1 MRAMRIR
8 AARFTENPNM
18 IDSAATQTVLIAG
31 GGIGG
36 MTLALTLHQ
45 IGVPCVVY
53 EAVADPQPLGVGINL
68 QPNAVREL
76 YDLGI
81 DTEMLDSIGIQ
92 AREWALVGRH
102 GNDVYAEARGL
113 LAGYRWPQY
122 SVHRGKLQMLL
133 YRTVLERLGSD
144 AVRLGQRVTGY
155 RERVGGITAL
165 IESRDG
171 GHLECDGRL
180 LVAADGL
187 HSAVR
192 AQMYPDQPPIQWGGA
207 IMWRGT
213 TPGVPIRTGASFV
226 GVGSLRHRVVLYPI
240 SRPVPGS
247 GLATINW
254 IAEITVDNSKG
265 WSQGDWNRRASLE
278 DFIHHFA
285 DWNYGWLDVP
295 AMLSGANEIF
305 EYPMIDRDPV
315 PSWVDG
321 NVALLGDA
329 AHVMYPVGSNGA
341 SQAIVDA
348 RVLGAAMVAHGVG
361 PEALRAYDDK
371 LCADISALVLRNR
384 GAGPFGILGLVD
396 ERCGGIFDDIDEII
410 PASEREAFMA
420 RYKAAAGFAIE
431 TLNAAPATIAPG
443 ARVRAA

>member
-1 MRAMRIR
+1 MAESFDTR
-8 AARFTENPNM
+8 P
-18 IDSAATQTVLIAG
+18 VLIAG

-36 MTLALTLHQ
+36 ITLALTLHQ
-45 IGVPCVVY
+45 IGVPCIVY
-53 EAVADPQPLGVGINL
+53 EAVPDLQPLGVGINL

-76 YDLGI
+76 YDLGF
-81 DTEMLDSIGIQ
+81 DDKVLGTIGIQ
-92 AREWALVGRH
+92 AREWALVGRN
-102 GNDVYAEARGL
+102 GNDIYAEPRGL

-122 SVHRGKLQMLL
+122 SVHRGQLQMML
-133 YRTVLERLGSD
+133 YRAAVERLGPG
-144 AVRLGQRVTGY
+144 AIRLGHRVTGY
-155 RERVGGITAL
+155 RNGAEGVTAL
-165 IESRDG
+165 IETRDDQRT
-171 GHLECDGRL
+171 EVEGRL

-192 AQMYPDQPPIQWGGA
+192 AQMYPAQPPIQWGGA

-213 TPGVPIRTGASFV
+213 TPGVPVRSGASFV

-240 SRPVPGS
+240 SPPDPAT

-254 IAEITVDNSKG
+254 IAEITVDNAKG
-265 WSQGDWNRRASLE
+265 WTQGDWNRRVGLD
-278 DFIHHFA
+278 DFIHHFEGW
-285 DWNYGWLDVP
+285 DYGWLDVP
-295 AMLSGANEIF
+295 AMLRGANEIF

-321 NVALLGDA
+321 DVALLGDA

-348 RVLGAAMVAHGVG
+348 RVLGAAMVEHGVG
-361 PEALRAYDDK
+361 RAALQAYNDK

-384 GAGPFGILGLVD
+384 GSGPFGILGLVD
-396 ERCGGIFDDIDEII
+396 ERCGGVFDDIDQVI
-410 PASEREAFMA
+410 PAAEREAFMA

-431 TLNAAPATIAPG
+431 TLNAAPPTIAPG
-443 ARVRAA
+443 ARARSS

>member
-1 MRAMRIR
+1 M
-8 AARFTENPNM
+8 T
-18 IDSAATQTVLIAG
+18 DSPAQLPVLIAG

-36 MTLALTLHQ
+36 MSLALTLHQ
-45 IGVPCVVY
+45 LGVPCVVF
-53 EAVADPQPLGVGINL
+53 EAVPELKPLGVGINL

-76 YDLGI
+76 YDMGI
-81 DTEMLDSIGIQ
+81 DEAALDAIGIQ
-92 AREWALVGRH
+92 AREWALVGRN
-102 GNDVYAEARGL
+102 GNDIYSEPRGL

-122 SVHRGKLQMLL
+122 SLHRGQLQMLL
-133 YRTVLERLGSD
+133 YRTALQRLGPD
-144 AVRLGQRVTGY
+144 AIRLGHRVTGY
-155 RERVGGITAL
+155 RNDADGVTAFVQ
-165 IESRDG
+165 SDG
-171 GHLECDGRL
+171 GEPREVRGAL

-192 AQMYPDQPPIQWGGA
+192 AQMHPQQPPIQWGGA

-213 TPGVPIRTGASFV
+213 TPGVPVRSGASFV

-240 SRPVPGS
+240 SPPDPVT

-254 IAEITVDNSKG
+254 IAEITVDNSAG
-265 WSQGDWNRRASLE
+265 WTQGDWNRRVGID
-278 DFIHHFA
+278 DFAHHF
-285 DWNYGWLDVP
+285 DGWNYGWLDVP
-295 AMLSGANEIF
+295 AMLRGASEVF

-315 PSWVDG
+315 PTWVDG
-321 NVALLGDA
+321 RVALLGDA

-348 RVLGAAMVAHGVG
+348 RVLGASLLAHGVT
-361 PEALRAYDDK
+361 PAALNDYDER

-396 ERCGGIFDDIDEII
+396 ERCGGVFDDIDDVV
-410 PASEREAFMA
+410 PAQERAAFMA

-431 TLNAAPATIAPG
+431 TLNAAPPTIAPG
-443 ARVRAA
+443 ARVGAPGG

>member
-1 MRAMRIR
+1 
-8 AARFTENPNM
+8 M
-18 IDSAATQTVLIAG
+18 IDPAATQTVLIAG

-36 MTLALTLHQ
+36 MTLALTLDQ

-81 DTEMLDSIGIQ
+81 DSEMLDSIGIQ
-92 AREWALVGRH
+92 AREWALVGRN
-102 GNDVYAEARGL
+102 GNDVYAEPRGL

-122 SVHRGKLQMLL
+122 AVHRGKLQMLL
-133 YRTVLERLGSD
+133 YRTVLERLGTD

-155 RERVGGITAL
+155 RNRRDGVTAL

-171 GHLECDGRL
+171 RHLECDGRL
-180 LVAADGL
+180 LLAADGL

-240 SRPVPGS
+240 SPPDPSS

-265 WSQGDWNRRASLE
+265 WSQGDWNRRASLD

-295 AMLSGANEIF
+295 AMLSGADEIF

-361 PEALRAYDDK
+361 PESLRTYDDK

-443 ARVRAA
+443 ARVALTSELT